1 MKITDYEKV
10 QELAAS
16 NIFLLDGSNGTKTIA
31 ADALAKALIGLLSS
45 KDFIGGVN
53 LSELT
58 QINKLVTGNKLLVGT
73 TDGNKA
79 IAAEDALF
87 AMLDSFAPVELRRVI
102 FRGKNLGTALTA
114 VQKAAIKDASF
125 KGMFLGDYW
134 NIGGRI
140 WRIVD
145 MDYWYNCGDTAFTS
159 HHLVIMPDEALY
171 NAQMNTTNV
180 TTGGYVGSEMYKK
193 NLENAKT
200 IVNAAFQGSVLTH
213 REYLCNAVANGRPSG
228 GAWFDSSVELPNE
241 PMMYGHL
248 HFSPTSDGSTV
259 PSKWKESTQ
268 KFMMNFLRYIFEI
281 QDDLINRTLQNG
293 PTQEFELHERGR
305 IRPITSIQI
314 RDRIVRHSLCD
325 EVLLPEVRKH
335 IIYDNCA
342 SIKGRGISQQRKRFE
357 IHLHKYY
364 QLYGNDGYILF
375 GDFSKFYDNIIHEI
389 AKRELLKLF
398 NDDEFIDWLLTL
410 IFKGFQ
416 IDVSYMSDEEYE
428 TCMIDTFNKL
438 EYRNI
443 PKEKL
448 TGEKWMEKSVN
459 IGDQLSQVIGIY
471 YPYPIDNYVKYVRQ
485 QKFYGRYM
493 DDWYIMNPS
502 KEELE
507 NLLENVCKIAAELGI
522 HINRKKT
529 RIVKISSKYKFLQ
542 IKYTLTDTGK
552 VIKRINPD
560 RDTAMRRKLK
570 KLAVKVE
577 NEEADYDNVENMFR
591 GWMGGHYKLLSREQ
605 RKNLIQLYEDLFSK
619 EITIVNKKL
628 IVSDRSA

>member
-1 MKITDYEKV
+1 MNYEEIVCDANNLYRAYKV
-10 QELAAS
+10 
-16 NIFLLDGSNGTKTIA
+16 
-31 ADALAKALIGLLSS
+31 
-45 KDFIGGVN
+45 
-53 LSELT
+53 
-58 QINKLVTGNKLLVGT
+58 
-73 TDGNKA
+73 
-79 IAAEDALF
+79 
-87 AMLDSFAPVELRRVI
+87 
-102 FRGKNLGTALTA
+102 
-114 VQKAAIKDASF
+114 
-125 KGMFLGDYW
+125 
-134 NIGGRI
+134 
-140 WRIVD
+140 
-145 MDYWYNCGDTAFTS
+145 
-159 HHLVIMPDEALY
+159 
-171 NAQMNTTNV
+171 
-180 TTGGYVGSEMYKK
+180 
-193 NLENAKT
+193 
-200 IVNAAFQGSVLTH
+200 SVK
-213 REYLCNAVANGRPSG
+213 S
-228 GAWFDSSVELPNE
+228 
-241 PMMYGHL
+241 
-248 HFSPTSDGSTV
+248 
-259 PSKWKESTQ
+259 SKWKESTQ

-342 SIKGRGISQQRKRFE
+342 SIKERGISQQRKRFE

-428 TCMIDTFNKL
+428 ACMTDTFNKL

-507 NLLENVCKIAAELGI
+507 DLLENVCKIAAELGI

-560 RDTAMRRKLK
+560 RVTAMRRKLK
-570 KLAVKVE
+570 KLAVKVG

-619 EITIVNKKL
+619 KITIVNKKL
-628 IVSDRSA
+628 IVSDRSAWLHIKKEETMEPWFQVVLTIFSSVLASSGLWAYLQKKSEQKDVKTEMLIGLAHDRIMYLGMSYIDRGCVTQDEYENLRVYLYEPYERMGGNGSAKRIMQEVDKLPIHKFIEKEEEHNEHE

>member
-1 MKITDYEKV
+1 MNYEEIVCDANNLYRAYKV
-10 QELAAS
+10 
-16 NIFLLDGSNGTKTIA
+16 
-31 ADALAKALIGLLSS
+31 
-45 KDFIGGVN
+45 
-53 LSELT
+53 
-58 QINKLVTGNKLLVGT
+58 
-73 TDGNKA
+73 
-79 IAAEDALF
+79 
-87 AMLDSFAPVELRRVI
+87 
-102 FRGKNLGTALTA
+102 
-114 VQKAAIKDASF
+114 
-125 KGMFLGDYW
+125 
-134 NIGGRI
+134 
-140 WRIVD
+140 
-145 MDYWYNCGDTAFTS
+145 
-159 HHLVIMPDEALY
+159 
-171 NAQMNTTNV
+171 
-180 TTGGYVGSEMYKK
+180 
-193 NLENAKT
+193 
-200 IVNAAFQGSVLTH
+200 SVK
-213 REYLCNAVANGRPSG
+213 S
-228 GAWFDSSVELPNE
+228 
-241 PMMYGHL
+241 
-248 HFSPTSDGSTV
+248 
-259 PSKWKESTQ
+259 SKWKESTQ

-438 EYRNI
+438 EHRNI

-560 RDTAMRRKLK
+560 RVTAMRRKLK